1 MSRAGEIEQNLG
13 EVRTRIAHACEGT
26 GRASSDVRLLAVSKT
41 VAPGDIVAALQAGQL
56 DFAENYGQEFRD
68 KVVAVEALLVDQ
80 PLLPKPRWH
89 FIGPLQTNK
98 VKYVAGKTETIH
110 TVADLG
116 VLAEVER
123 KCAAAGKIQGC
134 LVQVNVA
141 GETQKSGLA
150 PGSLPSLLD
159 AFATFPHCRCL
170 GLMVIP
176 PYDPNPELSRPHFQ
190 ALRQLRDDHAMAS
203 RPNVDLRHL
212 SMGMSH
218 DVEVAIACGA
228 TLVRVGTAIFGAR
241 T

>member
-1 MSRAGEIEQNLG
+1 VSRATEIDQNLN
-13 EVRTRIAHACEGT
+13 EVRTRIAKACQRA
-26 GRASSDVRLLAVSKT
+26 GRALSDVRLLAVSKT
-41 VAPGDIVAALQAGQL
+41 VAPEDIVAAMAAGQL

-68 KVVAVEALLVDQ
+68 KVVAVEALLSVQ
-80 PLLPKPRWH
+80 PSLPKPRWH

-123 KCAAAGKIQGC
+123 KCVAAGKIQDC

-141 GETQKSGLA
+141 GETQKSGLF

-159 AFATFPHCRCL
+159 AFATYPHCRCL

-190 ALRQLRDDHAMAS
+190 ALRRLRDDHAIVS
-203 RPNVDLRHL
+203 RLHVDLRHL

-218 DVEVAIACGA
+218 DVEVAIDCGA

-241 T
+241 S

>member
-1 MSRAGEIEQNLG
+1 VSRAAEIEQNLT
-13 EVRTRIAHACEGT
+13 EVRTRIAEACKRA
-26 GRASSDVRLLAVSKT
+26 GRAFSDVRLLAVSKT
-41 VAPGDIVAALQAGQL
+41 VVPEDIVAAVKAGQL
-56 DFAENYGQEFRD
+56 EFAENYGQEFRD
-68 KVVAVEALLVDQ
+68 KVVAVDALLATQ
-80 PLLPKPRWH
+80 PSLPKPHWH

-123 KCAAAGKIQGC
+123 KCAAAGKIQDC

-141 GETQKSGLA
+141 GETQKSGLS
-150 PGSLPSLLD
+150 PGALPSLLD

-176 PYDPNPELSRPHFQ
+176 PYDPDPELSRPHFQ
-190 ALRQLRDDHAMAS
+190 ALRRLREDHASTS

-241 T
+241 S

>member
-1 MSRAGEIEQNLG
+1 MSRAGEIARNLA
-13 EVRTRIAHACEGT
+13 EVRTRITDACAGA
-26 GRASSDVRLLAVSKT
+26 GRSPTEVRLLAVSKT
-41 VAPGDIVAALQAGQL
+41 VPPEDIVAALHAGQL

-68 KVVAVEALLVDQ
+68 KAVAVEALLAAH
-80 PLLPKPRWH
+80 PALPTPRWH

-98 VKYVAGKTETIH
+98 VKYVAGKTEIIH

-123 KCAAAGKIQGC
+123 RCAAAGRIQDC

-150 PGSLPSLLD
+150 PGDLPGLLD

-176 PYDPNPELSRPHFQ
+176 PYDPDPGLSRPHFQ
-190 ALRQLRDDHAMAS
+190 ALRGLRDAHALPA
-203 RPNVDLRHL
+203 RPNVQLQQL

-228 TLVRVGTAIFGAR
+228 TLVRVGTAIFGDRA
-241 T
+241 